1 MYLSGEVLIDPAT
14 TQYLRDEGFPVPDE
28 ENYDY

>member
-1 MYLSGEVLIDPAT
+1 MPQEYLLDFAI
-14 TQYLRDEGFPVPDE
+14 TQYLRDEGFPVPDY